1 MPGAARP
8 ELLAIAPVYPPALA
22 EAETFCTLHRRWLLP
37 DADAFLREHGAR
49 IRVLVTTGVR
59 GFAKPTSAHAHAPP
73 TVAEDASL

>member
-37 DADAFLREHGAR
+37 DADAFLREHGTR

-59 GFAKPTSAHAHAPP
+59 GFTAR
-73 TVAEDASL
+73 DLD